1 MKTLFKLSLAA
12 LLAVAITG
20 MPVHAQSTNAP
31 EKKAKHASEASKRT
45 TMPFH
50 GKLKAVDNTAKTIS
64 VGEMTIAVTSET
76 KITKDGKPATLG
88 DGVVGEEVSGAY
100 KKGED
105 GKLTG
110 VSVRFGPK
118 PAKPEVTEKKQK
130 EEKK

>member
-1 MKTLFKLSLAA
+1 MKTLSKLSLAA
-12 LLAVAITG
+12 LLAVALTG

-31 EKKAKHASEASKRT
+31 EKKVKHTSEAQKRT

-76 KITKDGKPATLG
+76 KLSKEGKPATLA
-88 DGVVGEEVSGAY
+88 DGIVGEEVSGAY
-100 KKGED
+100 KKAED

-110 VSVRFGPK
+110 VTIRFGAK
-118 PAKPEVTEKKQK
+118 PAKPEVGEKKQK
-130 EEKK
+130 EEKP